1 MGANLPSLND
11 VQECQ
16 LFVRDAFRYSKC
28 FYFASSSGK
37 PIAHLS
43 SVEEDKNMLSK
54 RLTTITCAAAML
66 MTMSAMP
73 TFAQG
78 QPLDSRTEFTFN
90 QPVEL
95 PGVTLPPGT
104 YVFRFI
110 DATTGRKVMQVQ
122 AKDAS
127 SKNYGM
133 FLTINAQR
141 PRPSDDAELRF
152 LETPAGQPAAV
163 KTWWYPGNTIGREFI
178 YPKSQARRL
187 AQATNT
193 AVLTTEEESVTS
205 EQMKTADLAYISP
218 TGQESPLTDDQLV
231 EAAANTAPVGAA
243 SQQSTAASQSPAAG
257 TSANR
262 AAAQE
267 GTMAR
272 ASLPRTSTPMA
283 GIGLLGMISL
293 LGGAWLRFRA

>member
-1 MGANLPSLND
+1 
-11 VQECQ
+11 
-16 LFVRDAFRYSKC
+16 
-28 FYFASSSGK
+28 
-37 PIAHLS
+37 
-43 SVEEDKNMLSK
+43 MLT
-54 RLTTITCAAAML
+54 RLMTSACAAAMVL
-66 MTMSAMP
+66 TMSATP

-104 YVFRFI
+104 YIFRFV
-110 DATTGRKVMQVQ
+110 DGTTGRKVMQVQ

-127 SKNYGM
+127 NKTYGM

-187 AQATNT
+187 AQATHQT
-193 AVLTTEEESVTS
+193 VLTTQAENVTK
-205 EQMKTADLAYISP
+205 EQMSTADLAYVNES
-218 TGQESPLTDDQLV
+218 GQESALTDAQLV
-231 EAAANTAPVGAA
+231 EAAANTAPVGATA
-243 SQQSTAASQSPAAG
+243 QQSN
-257 TSANR
+257 TSAQQSATPADNNVASAR
-262 AAAQE
+262 TPARE

-272 ASLPRTSTPMA
+272 ARLPKTSTPLA
-283 GIGLLGMISL
+283 GIGLLGVFSL
-293 LGGAWLRFRA
+293 LGGAWMRFRA

>member
-1 MGANLPSLND
+1 MMLT
-11 VQECQ
+11 
-16 LFVRDAFRYSKC
+16 
-28 FYFASSSGK
+28 
-37 PIAHLS
+37 LS
-43 SVEEDKNMLSK
+43 
-54 RLTTITCAAAML
+54 AAPAQ
-66 MTMSAMP
+66 
-73 TFAQG
+73 AQG
-78 QPLDSRTEFTFN
+78 QPLDARTEFTFN

-104 YVFRFI
+104 YIFRFV
-110 DATTGRKVMQVQ
+110 DGTTGRKVMQVQ

-127 SKNYGM
+127 NKTYGM
-133 FLTINAQR
+133 FLTINAER

-193 AVLTTEEESVTS
+193 TVLTTQAENVTND
-205 EQMKTADLAYISP
+205 QMRTADLAYVSP
-218 TGQESPLTDDQLV
+218 SGQETALTDEQLV
-231 EAAANTAPVGAA
+231 AAAANTPPEGAVM
-243 SQQSTAASQSPAAG
+243 QQSNRSSQTASAAADR
-257 TSANR
+257 TP
-262 AAAQE
+262 AQE

-272 ASLPRTSTPMA
+272 ASLPRTSTPLA
-283 GIGLLGMISL
+283 GIGLLGMLSL

>member
-1 MGANLPSLND
+1 M
-11 VQECQ
+11 
-16 LFVRDAFRYSKC
+16 FT
-28 FYFASSSGK
+28 
-37 PIAHLS
+37 
-43 SVEEDKNMLSK
+43 
-54 RLTTITCAAAML
+54 RLMISTCAAAML
-66 MTMSAMP
+66 LTLSATP

-78 QPLDSRTEFTFN
+78 QPMDARTEFTFN

-104 YVFRFI
+104 FIFRFV
-110 DATTGRKVMQVQ
+110 DGTTGRKVMQVQ

-127 SKNYGM
+127 NKTYGM

-152 LETPAGQPAAV
+152 LETPAGQPSAV

-187 AQATNT
+187 AKATNQT
-193 AVLTTEEESVTS
+193 VLTTQAESVTN
-205 EQMKTADLAYISP
+205 EQMSTAELAYVSES
-218 TGQESPLTDDQLV
+218 GQETALTDAQLV
-231 EAAANTAPVGAA
+231 EVAANTPPVGAT
-243 SQQSTAASQSPAAG
+243 SQSTTTAQA
-257 TSANR
+257 T
-262 AAAQE
+262 AAAPAPVQE

-272 ASLPRTSTPMA
+272 ARLPKTSTPMA

-293 LGGAWLRFRA
+293 LGGAWMRFRA

>member
-1 MGANLPSLND
+1 
-11 VQECQ
+11 
-16 LFVRDAFRYSKC
+16 
-28 FYFASSSGK
+28 
-37 PIAHLS
+37 
-43 SVEEDKNMLSK
+43 MLT
-54 RLTTITCAAAML
+54 RLMTSACAAAML
-66 MTMSAMP
+66 LTMSATP

-104 YVFRFI
+104 YIFRFV
-110 DATTGRKVMQVQ
+110 DGTTGRKVMQVQ

-127 SKNYGM
+127 NKTYGM

-178 YPKSQARRL
+178 YPKAQARRL
-187 AQATNT
+187 AQATQQT
-193 AVLTTEEESVTS
+193 VLTTQAENVTN
-205 EQMKTADLAYISP
+205 EQMSTANLAYVSES
-218 TGQESPLTDDQLV
+218 GQETALTDEQLV
-231 EAAANTAPVGAA
+231 EAAANTPPVGATTQQSA
-243 SQQSTAASQSPAAG
+243 TSAQQSTAQQSTTTRDNNVAAAR
-257 TSANR
+257 TP
-262 AAAQE
+262 AQE

-272 ASLPRTSTPMA
+272 ARLPRTSTPLA
-283 GIGLLGMISL
+283 GIGLLGVISL
-293 LGGAWLRFRA
+293 LGGAWMRFRA